1 MKRTEIA
8 TFLDDNPEIREAITD
23 CPETTCETL
32 AVLNAHGYPKLEAY
46 RKIAEYLK
54 RETIPVPDDFPCS
67 DACIRYGKSIAK
79 HILQESEA
87 L

>member
-1 MKRTEIA
+1 MKRSEIA

-23 CPETTCETL
+23 CPETMCEAL

-46 RKIAEYLK
+46 QKIAECLTS
-54 RETIPVPDDFPCS
+54 ETIPVPDDFPCS
-67 DACIRYGKSIAK
+67 DACIRYGKSIAN
-79 HILQESEA
+79 HILRERET